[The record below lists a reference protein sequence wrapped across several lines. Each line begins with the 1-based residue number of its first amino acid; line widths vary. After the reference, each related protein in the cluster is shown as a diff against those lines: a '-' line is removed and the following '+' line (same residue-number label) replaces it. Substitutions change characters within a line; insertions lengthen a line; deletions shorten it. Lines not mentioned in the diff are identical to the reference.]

1 MPKIATDQTKNL
13 RNRNYATIVYPDSA
27 PVNWMQILEDMHI
40 PALISPIHD
49 LDVAPDGTLKKA
61 HYHVLVMYESLKSLS
76 QAEKCVT
83 AFGGVGTESIN
94 SLPAYGRYLIHLD
107 NPDKAQYNAADV
119 IALGGADYIAV
130 AHVSDDTPSVLRD
143 IFAYIR
149 TNQLTSFARL
159 IDLCAVNN
167 DIWFR
172 ELISHNRC
180 NIIINYMKS
189 MQWEL
194 SKDIGGPKK

>member
-27 PVNWMQILEDMHI
+27 PENWMQILEDMHI

-107 NPDKAQYNAADV
+107 NPDKAQYNATDV
-119 IALGGADYIAV
+119 IAVSGADYAAV
-130 AHVSDDTPSVLRD
+130 AHLSDDTTSVMRD

-149 TNQLTSFARL
+149 VNQIHNFARFVD
-159 IDLCAVNN
+159 ICAQNN
-167 DIWFR
+167 EIWFR
-172 ELISHNRC
+172 TLISHNFHS
-180 NIIINYMKS
+180 IITQYMKS
-189 MQWEL
+189 SQWEL
-194 SKDIGGPKK
+194 DKVKGGFTK